1 MLTFSLL
8 KEEDI
13 HEFYQI
19 VSKASVARY
28 MRFDR
33 QHSLEEA
40 KMLLKEFMEHDGIG
54 IFLDGILAGVL
65 AKRPEQETGIFSV
78 SLFLDEPYWNRGI
91 ATRVMETYMKR
102 WEQEPGVRMLR
113 AYIAASNTGS
123 RRVIEKMGFLLVGE
137 TDYPGFE
144 ERVMLYQKKIEKTK
158 NNA

>member
-33 QHSLEEA
+33 QTSLEGA
-40 KMLLKEFMEHDGIG
+40 KMLLKEFMEQEGIG

-65 AKRPEQETGIFSV
+65 AKRPEREPGTFSI

-91 ATRVMETYMKR
+91 ATRVMETYIKR
-102 WEQEPGVRMLR
+102 WEQETGVHILR
-113 AYIAASNTGS
+113 AYIAASNAGS
-123 RRVIEKMGFLLVGE
+123 RRVIEKMGFLLSGE
-137 TDYPGFE
+137 TDYPGFS
-144 ERVMLYQKKIEKTK
+144 ERITVYQKKFAKVCK
-158 NNA
+158 R